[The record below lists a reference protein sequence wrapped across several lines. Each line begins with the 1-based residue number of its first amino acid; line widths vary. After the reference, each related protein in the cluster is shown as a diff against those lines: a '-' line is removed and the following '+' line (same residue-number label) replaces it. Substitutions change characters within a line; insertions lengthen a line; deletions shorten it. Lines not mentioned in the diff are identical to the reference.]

1 MDNATSTASLVEKSA
16 RATLTVACMLG
27 GIVLNVPII
36 IAIIGTKKLH
46 VQQHVLVCHLSLVH
60 LLASSL
66 IMPLQISFILL
77 GDDLNK
83 KYLRCDG
90 MVLIITTIDCAALST
105 ISSLAVEYSLSLSR
119 PFRQVTSSKKN
130 FVLQFTFIWI
140 LSICCGIIS
149 VAIEYD
155 LSNSTCIASHDNWRH
170 ILQVIVSSL
179 IPILLT
185 FISLTYIV
193 QVTNNQ
199 QRRIVAVVQ
208 IATLAVRT
216 SASAIKLRSVTTSVA
231 YRLGACVICYGPIIA
246 CRLGR
251 MKDPVLLS
259 VTTILWHFA
268 PVINAIVYGLHNR
281 TIMGALKVYVRRR
294 CINPPIP
301 TTSDARRNIY
311 FRG

>member
-1 MDNATSTASLVEKSA
+1 MDNATSTVSVVEKSA

-46 VQQHVLVCHLSLVH
+46 TQQHILVCHLSLVH

-66 IMPLQISFILL
+66 IMPLQIAFILL
-77 GDDLNK
+77 GGDLNK

-90 MVLIITTIDCAALST
+90 MVLITTSIDCAALST
-105 ISSLAVEYSLSLSR
+105 ISSLAVEYFLSLSR
-119 PFRQVTSSKKN
+119 PFRQANSSKRN
-130 FVLQFTFIWI
+130 FFLQFSFIWI

-149 VAIEYD
+149 IGIDYEIFNSICVA
-155 LSNSTCIASHDNWRH
+155 SNDNWRH
-170 ILQVIVSSL
+170 ILQVFVSSL
-179 IPILLT
+179 LPILLT
-185 FISLTYIV
+185 FVSLMYIV

-216 SASAIKLRSVTTSVA
+216 SASAIKIKSVTTSVA
-231 YRLGACVICYGPIIA
+231 YRLGACIICYGPIIA

-251 MKDPVLLS
+251 AKEPVLLS
-259 VTTILWHFA
+259 IVTIFWHFA
-268 PVINAIVYGLHNR
+268 PIINAIVYGLQNR

-294 CINPPIP
+294 CINPPMP
-301 TTSDARRNIY
+301 TTSDIRRNIY